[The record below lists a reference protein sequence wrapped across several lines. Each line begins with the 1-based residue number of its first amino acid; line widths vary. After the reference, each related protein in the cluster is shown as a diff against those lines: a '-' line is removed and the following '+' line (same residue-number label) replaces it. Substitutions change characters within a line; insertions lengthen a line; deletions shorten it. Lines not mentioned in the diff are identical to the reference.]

1 MYDKVKTKILLALV
15 VCFSAYGMA
24 QTSVNAAGGEATGP
38 GGQASYALGQVFFT
52 TIGGNGT
59 TASQGVQQVYMQ
71 PFVAVPTMS
80 EWGFIVLMLLSM
92 IIGVLFLKAKESSYI
107 IQQKENKTVTEF

>member
-1 MYDKVKTKILLALV
+1 MLDKVKTILLFTIILS
-15 VCFSAYGMA
+15 FSFSGLA

-59 TASQGVQQVYMQ
+59 TASQGVQQPYIQ
-71 PFVAVPTMS
+71 PLVAIPTMS
-80 EWGFIVLMLLSM
+80 EWGFMVLILCFM
-92 IIGVLFLKAKESSYI
+92 IIGVLKSKESSYNI
-107 IQQKENKTVTEF
+107 LQKTTKL